1 MNKKNI
7 IPLIIVF
14 LLGAFSMFI
23 LIKPENRK
31 EVFEKTSLN
40 NAINK
45 VYDATV
51 LVETY
56 NGSAIKNIGSGFFYK
71 KDNKY
76 AYIITNAHVVSN
88 GVDIEIVNSKDQK
101 VKAELLGKDT
111 YLDIAVLRIDKK
123 YSNKIVTIG
132 SNKTTKLGD
141 SIFTIGSPINSSY
154 KGTVTS
160 GIISGK
166 DRLVKVD
173 NEEDEWIMKVIQL
186 DASINPGNSGG
197 PLVNVNGEVI
207 GIVSLKLEREDIKG
221 IGFAIP
227 IEYAIN
233 NIEYLE
239 NNKKIKYPEL
249 GIKIAESIDTATL
262 LRNNIDINQENDGIV
277 VLENKNNLKK
287 GDVIIKV
294 NNNKVKDLLTL
305 NCELIQYK
313 IKDKVELTIIRNNI
327 KRNIKISL
335 S

>member
-51 LVETY
+51 LIEAY

-305 NCELIQYK
+305 NCELRQYK